1 MTDSTLRIEY
11 LPLTWLIE
19 HQEPDNPKDHDK
31 PAIAAS
37 MDEHGFI
44 EPPLLDERTEKV
56 LGGHG
61 RLEVLDDKFR
71 AGHARPDGLKVA
83 PDGGWLVPV
92 VRGVRSEDDDDARRM
107 LVRLNRLSE
116 RGGWNAERLTA
127 FDLGDDLLN
136 ELWEP
141 AELDD
146 LFGDDDLLEDD
157 PEGSNHSHADLPPP
171 RKGEPPPPRIA
182 QGLRELVLQL
192 TVEDHR
198 EVMDNLTRLSRSW
211 GVDAKPVIVKR
222 ALAEA
227 VARTLEPAD
236 G

>member
-127 FDLGDDLLN
+127 FDLGDDLL
-136 ELWEP
+136 
-141 AELDD
+141 
-146 LFGDDDLLEDD
+146 EDD